1 MDITQYRPK
10 EKINHKHL
18 LNLMDYSSEEIFEII
33 SLGIKLKH
41 LYKKGVNKPLL
52 KNKTLAMIFSK
63 SSTRTRVS
71 FEQGIRQLGGHAL
84 FLSSSD
90 IQLGRGE
97 TIHDT
102 AKTLS
107 RYGIDGVMIRTFLQ
121 SDVEELAKYGDFA
134 VINGLTDDFH
144 PCQALADIMTV
155 YEIFGHLNGLKLVY
169 SGDGNNVANSLILAC
184 AKTGMEIAC
193 ATPKGFEPNA
203 DVIKEAEKWGKITVT
218 DNLEEAAVDADVI
231 YTDVFFSMG
240 QQNDEK
246 KFKALMPYQINQDIM
261 KKAKKEAV
269 FMHCL
274 PAHRGEEV
282 TQDVI
287 DSPASVVF
295 EQAENR
301 MHVQKAVMTLLMKD

>member
-1 MDITQYRPK
+1 MDISQYRVK
-10 EKINHKHL
+10 EKINQKHL
-18 LNLMDYSSEEIFEII
+18 LTLMDYSPEEIYEIV

-41 LYKKGVNKPLL
+41 LYKKGKNTPYL
-52 KNKTLAMIFSK
+52 KGKTLAMIFAK
-63 SSTRTRVS
+63 HSTRTRIS
-71 FEQGIRQLGGHAL
+71 FEQGIRQLGGNAL
-84 FLSSSD
+84 YLSANE

-107 RYGIDGVMIRTFLQ
+107 RYGIDGVMIRTFKQ

-144 PCQALADIMTV
+144 PCQALADIMTI
-155 YEIFGHLNGLKLVY
+155 YEIYGRLNGLKVVY

-184 AKTGMEIAC
+184 AKTGVEIVC
-193 ATPKGFEPNA
+193 AAPKGYEPKPEVVEHA
-203 DVIKEAEKWGKITVT
+203 QKYGKVIVT
-218 DNLEEAAVDADVI
+218 QDLEEAVTDADVV

-240 QQNDEK
+240 QKTDQEK
-246 KFKALMPYQINQDIM
+246 YNALMPYQINSKIM
-261 KKAKKEAV
+261 QKAKKEAV

-282 TQDVI
+282 TADVI